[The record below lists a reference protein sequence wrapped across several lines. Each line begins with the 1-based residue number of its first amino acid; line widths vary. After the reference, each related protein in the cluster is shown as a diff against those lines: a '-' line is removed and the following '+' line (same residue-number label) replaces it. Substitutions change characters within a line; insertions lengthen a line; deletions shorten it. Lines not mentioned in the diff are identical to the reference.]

1 MPGWQ
6 TPTTNAKIYDD
17 LPQRACDYVEYIE
30 KSVGVPTK
38 YIGTDPEREAVIQ
51 RVRLRKRMK
60 HPSPFSEGWDVVS
73 KPFRDSKLSV
83 DL

>member
-30 KSVGVPTK
+30 KFVGTPIK
-38 YIGTDPEREAVIQ
+38 YIGTGPEREAAIQ
-51 RVRLRKRMK
+51 PASLRIRMK
-60 HPSPFSEGWDVVS
+60 HRSPFSEGCEAVS
-73 KPFRDSKLSV
+73 KPFRDSKLIV
-83 DL
+83 GP